1 MAFVRTYEKTH
12 PWISFHLDLT
22 RLHWSGWLLL
32 GEAQSKCEHIAGVPL
47 EPEVAKRLHRVY
59 LAKGVHATTA
69 IEGNTLTEGDVL
81 QQMDGKLDVPTSK
94 RYLQQEIQN
103 ILDACNDTLNACIAQ
118 EREHRLS
125 LELLKDYNRKVLRGV
140 PLPAEVVP
148 GELRK
153 YSVGVGRYRG
163 APPED
168 VAYLLEQLCTWLG
181 RDELNVGGD
190 AGLAFAIIRAVL
202 AHLYLAWIHPFGD
215 GNGRTARLA
224 EFYILLCAGVP
235 TPAAHLL
242 SNHYNETRTEYYRQL
257 EQASASGGDVMPF
270 IRYAVQGFV
279 DGLRKQLGEVREQQ
293 LEVAWRNYVYA
304 QTKGRSAAHERRRN
318 LVLDLT
324 KHGPADLEELA
335 GLSPRLA
342 VAYASKTAKTLSR
355 DLNTLQTMGLIVKR
369 EQRWCA
375 NADIIR
381 AYLPL
386 RLPSEKPTVGG
397 DPQKTP

>member
-1 MAFVRTYEKTH
+1 VRTYEKTH
-12 PWISFHLDLT
+12 PWISFHLDPT
-22 RLHWSGWLLL
+22 RLPWSGWLLL

-47 EPEVAKRLHRVY
+47 EPEVATKLHRIY

-69 IEGNTLTEGDVL
+69 IEGNTLTEDDVL
-81 QQMDGKLDVPTSK
+81 QQMDGKLEVPTSK
-94 RYLQQEIQN
+94 KYLQQEIEN
-103 ILDACNDTLNACIAQ
+103 ILAACNETVKACIA
-118 EREHRLS
+118 EGPEHRLS
-125 LELLKDYNRKVLRGV
+125 PELLKDYDRKVLRGV
-140 PLPAEVVP
+140 PLPEHVAP
-148 GELRK
+148 GELRS
-153 YSVGVGRYRG
+153 YSIGVGRYRG

-168 VAYLLEQLCTWLG
+168 LAHLLDQLCTWLG

-190 AGLAFAIIRAVL
+190 ARLAFAIIRAVL

-224 EFYILLCAGVP
+224 ELSILLCAGVP

-242 SNHYNETRTEYYRQL
+242 SNHYNETRAEYYRQL
-257 EQASASGGDVMPF
+257 EQASASGGDVVPF

-324 KHGPADLEELA
+324 GHGPADLGELA

-342 VAYASKTAKTLSR
+342 VAYARKTPKTLTR
-355 DLNTLQTMGLIVKR
+355 DLNALQTMGLIVKR

-386 RLPSEKPTVGG
+386 RLPSEKPTVVG
-397 DPQKTP
+397 DRQKT